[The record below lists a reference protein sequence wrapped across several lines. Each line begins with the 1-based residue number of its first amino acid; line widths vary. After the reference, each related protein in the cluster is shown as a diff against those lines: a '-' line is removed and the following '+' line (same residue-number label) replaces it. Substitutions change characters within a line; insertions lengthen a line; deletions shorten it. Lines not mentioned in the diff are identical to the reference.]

1 MFYITRLINM
11 HNFWV
16 FFNVFFFS
24 SLKAHKQFVNCVRY
38 SPDGSVF
45 VTAGA
50 DGKVSTGAVVM

>member
-11 HNFWV
+11 HNFSFRV
-16 FFNVFFFS
+16 LFS